1 MFNKMRVLI
10 YLIIQ
15 RNVVKLFVKH
25 LNVIICSNIH
35 FFISIFSFNFKC
47 FYFFIQFLFKHFF
60 LLIIILF
67 YKVILKIRISIM
79 KGYQVIIALVNG
91 MLGGVIL
98 ILPVMAMQSGTVLSL
113 LVILLTGFFS
123 YYSCLLCLKHL
134 GNHSD
139 LDKAILEHFNNNKCV
154 SITYDILVGVNLLFL
169 LMLYFNL
176 IVTQW

>member
-25 LNVIICSNIH
+25 LNGIICSNTH

-60 LLIIILF
+60 LLNIILF

-123 YYSCLLCLKHL
+123 YYSCLLCIKHL
-134 GNHSD
+134 GEHSD
-139 LDKAILEHFNNNKCV
+139 LDQAILNHCNDKKAWGV
-154 SITYDILVGVNLLFL
+154 LYDVLVGVNLFFL
-169 LMLYFNL
+169 LMLYFSL
-176 IVTQW
+176 IVIQW